1 MKKIFILIRRNYYAR
16 KLYKIIK
23 NIMKSNEYAIKIEG
37 YEYICFINKNRLG
50 KRFKKIKQELWLPQI
65 MKDKY
70 KYRFLKCENSDL
82 KDYYRVSFYVK

>member
-1 MKKIFILIRRNYYAR
+1 MKELIKNVKRNYYAR

-23 NIMKSNEYAIKIEG
+23 DIMNSKEYAIKIEG
-37 YEYICFINKNRLG
+37 YEYICFVNKNQLG
-50 KRFKKIKQELWLPQI
+50 KRFKNIKQELWLSQI

-70 KYRFLKCENSDL
+70 KYRFLKCEDSDL